1 MAQDIYY
8 NDIVAQLVELRN
20 QIGEGGGSGGS
31 GGTIDTSKLEA
42 KLDEVIKAVKEIKVS
57 TDSISVEAG
66 TINLSTDELE
76 GLLKTVNTNLGIINE
91 NVNEFDTNIQTS
103 FTGFIA
109 QIIKAIKDNLD
120 KVNGD
125 EFVRHNEIS
134 GKLSNIIDE
143 LIDPFNG
150 TGPGQGANINVL
162 LGLIKEELTNIV
174 SIISNKTTDTTNINN
189 IAKLIGESIPSDG
202 TEFTP
207 TNTIIESLQALTEST
222 TDKGI
227 ADITK
232 ELTDY
237 LKNIVGLKDE
247 EIGTLYTLINSVDNS
262 LLSIDHEMT
271 PVKNLISSGNS
282 SLQQIKNS
290 LGNTVAPADGSV
302 NKLLT
307 TLNEL
312 IASNADP
319 KVDTVLNRLKAI
331 MTNDTAIAN
340 AQMTVG
346 ENQHTELLDAIN
358 NGTLS
363 TYLQDVIGPREVDT
377 STLYELIDNIDTNVQ
392 KINTTVLADRN
403 LSASRNSI
411 LTLMKNA
418 LGTTTP
424 NENSI
429 LVQLSN
435 LINIFNNSTVIPG
448 KKTITEFLESVL
460 ISGGGNTVGE
470 IAAFTRAAIENIYKI
485 VGDIRVNTGLPTDDS
500 NPDGSIH
507 AKLRSLLMLIGP
519 GDIQY
524 IGGGQNP
531 NSIIGSMAIVLNELG
546 ALMKKHHEEIKEA
559 IQFQNSIL
567 NDNFNPPLHDYTI
580 RIVSN
585 LKLDPTTEFRLT
597 NTATTSNSPQ
607 NIYKD
612 YISLPINK
620 TLYLNYTDF
629 ASTYHAYFYVDG
641 QNTKIPGNIKILNED
656 KKDVTNGGGSYQQGI
671 APKGSG
677 DTLQTKS
684 IYIILT

>member
-20 QIGEGGGSGGS
+20 KIGEGGGGSGEGG

-76 GLLKTVNTNLGIINE
+76 GLLKTVNTNLGIIND
-91 NVNEFDTNIQTS
+91 NINEFDTNTQTKV
-103 FTGFIA
+103 A
-109 QIIKAIKDNLD
+109 AVIKSIEDNIYTLVTS
-120 KVNGD
+120 VNFEGN
-125 EFVRHNEIS
+125 HNRNN
-134 GKLSNIIDE
+134 LY
-143 LIDPFNG
+143 
-150 TGPGQGANINVL
+150 
-162 LGLIKEELTNIV
+162 
-174 SIISNKTTDTTNINN
+174 N
-189 IAKLIGESIPSDG
+189 IAKLLGEEIPDDG
-202 TEFTP
+202 TKFVPKTTLVKLLTELKAMSEYNSDSNFK
-207 TNTIIESLQALTEST
+207 SSQALTEST
-222 TDKGI
+222 AGKGI

-271 PVKNLISSGNS
+271 PVKNLIASGNS

-307 TLNEL
+307 EIKTIL
-312 IASNADP
+312 SNINVAN
-319 KVDTVLNRLKAI
+319 VDIIKDYVAL
-331 MTNDTAIAN
+331 M
-340 AQMTVG
+340 
-346 ENQHTELLDAIN
+346 
-358 NGTLS
+358 
-363 TYLQDVIGPREVDT
+363 
-377 STLYELIDNIDTNVQ
+377 DTNVRS
-392 KINTTVLADRN
+392 IN
-403 LSASRNSI
+403 NSI
-411 LTLMKNA
+411 TDQSNI
-418 LGTTTP
+418 P
-424 NENSI
+424 NN
-429 LVQLSN
+429 LYG
-435 LINIFNNSTVIPG
+435 LINAISTNASFTEDHTNYANELLRQIELLFRNEDSTDSIYKLTKVLNDYLQSTIGEINSRKITLYDIIDSIDSRIFETNKSIGVTGDTASGGVGSIQSKLRYLIEALEGALLAEDNTSIVNIVKKALIADDDTLLVDKVSQIISKLQVNNSSIG
-448 KKTITEFLESVL
+448 
-460 ISGGGNTVGE
+460 
-470 IAAFTRAAIENIYKI
+470 A
-485 VGDIRVNTGLPTDDS
+485 PTDNS

-507 AKLRSLLMLIGP
+507 AKLRSLLMFIGP

-597 NTATTSNSPQ
+597 NTSTTSNSPQ

-612 YISLPINK
+612 YISLPLNK
-620 TLYLNYTDF
+620 TLYLNHTDF
-629 ASTYHAYFYVDG
+629 ASTYYAYFYVDG
-641 QNTKIPGNIKILNED
+641 QNTKIPGTIKILNED
-656 KKDVTNGGGSYQQGI
+656 KKDMTNGGGSYQQAI

-677 DTLQTKS
+677 NTLQSKS
-684 IYIILT
+684 IYIILN